1 VSRVLRAIAGFVV
14 FLFTTGVGIMIGV
27 HAAFWYVY
35 FFIDEDRT
43 GNAGIGTN
51 FAFLGAAFVFGFLG
65 FVVGC
70 IAAWRLLVWAFS
82 SKRSSA
88 RAIAPGGVR

>member
-1 VSRVLRAIAGFVV
+1 MSAVLRGITGFVV
-14 FLFTTGVGIMIGV
+14 FLFTTGVGIIIGV

-51 FAFLGAAFVFGFLG
+51 MAFLGAAFVFGLLG
-65 FVVGC
+65 FVAGC
-70 IAAWRLLVWAFS
+70 IAAWRLLVMAFS
-82 SKRSSA
+82 KGSSA
-88 RAIAPGGVR
+88 HAISSGDAR

>member
-1 VSRVLRAIAGFVV
+1 MNAILRGITGFVV

-51 FAFLGAAFVFGFLG
+51 MAFLGAAFVFGLLG
-65 FVVGC
+65 FFAGC

-82 SKRSSA
+82 SKGSSA
-88 RAIAPGGVR
+88 HAISPGDAR

>member
-1 VSRVLRAIAGFVV
+1 MSVVLRAIAGLVV
-14 FLFTTGVGIMIGV
+14 FLFTTGAGIMIGV

-51 FAFLGAAFVFGFLG
+51 MAFLGAAFAFGFLG

-70 IAAWRLLVWAFS
+70 IATWKLLVWAFS
-82 SKRSSA
+82 SKNSSA
-88 RAIAPGGVR
+88 HAIAPGGAP